1 MLSTKLYK
9 KVHSLAEGLLNAA
22 QQESTE
28 KFQSQYAELLSL
40 CEEHEGSEKN
50 HPVQWEALAD
60 FTEESDD
67 AFSLYKK
74 ALAIAEKESLH
85 DYIASINYAMAILY
99 EELGETKQA
108 LAVAEQANAQAGHI
122 VDEVLKKEITTLI
135 NRLQPPEPPKPH
147 PIYG

>member
-9 KVHSLAEGLLNAA
+9 KVHSLAEGLLKAA
-22 QQESTE
+22 QQENTE
-28 KFQSQYAELLSL
+28 EFQSQYVELLAL
-40 CEEHEGSEKN
+40 CEENEGTEKN

-67 AFSLYKK
+67 ALPLYKK
-74 ALAIAEKESLH
+74 ALVIAENESLH
-85 DYIASINYAMAILY
+85 DYIASINYAMAVLY

-108 LAVAEQANAQAGHI
+108 LAAAEQANAQAGNI
-122 VDEVLKKEITTLI
+122 VDEVLKEEIQRLI
-135 NRLQPPEPPKPH
+135 SKLQPPPPH